1 MLFFQYKSVVQVV
14 LTLHCCYN
22 NFVHVILSNF
32 TKLGNFYTAPIE
44 LRMDGCKTLFV
55 LQAGYFLSFIFTS
68 SYHWFCYSFFNKYA
82 TACSNSVRKLFT
94 VLFSQFLQR
103 QQALSLYRDF
113 LRAIRDIES
122 EPQRA
127 ETKIWVRGEFEKWK
141 HTTDEVRVLMSS

>member
-1 MLFFQYKSVVQVV
+1 
-14 LTLHCCYN
+14 
-22 NFVHVILSNF
+22 
-32 TKLGNFYTAPIE
+32 
-44 LRMDGCKTLFV
+44 MDGCKTLFV
-55 LQAGYFLSFIFTS
+55 LQAGYCLSFIFTIT
-68 SYHWFCYSFFNKYA
+68 YHWFCYSFFNKYA

-141 HTTDEVRVLMSS
+141 YTTDEVRVLMSS